1 MTTNHKSKDIFK
13 TLKRQFNFQDI
24 ISLITDELWRIRP
37 ETLSPKKWFFIRWIR
52 TIVLAFRGFDEDKCS
67 LRASALTFYSLLS
80 IVPAVAL
87 VFGIAKGFDMQKVLE
102 EELLKKIQGQEEIIS
117 DIITFANRLL
127 DQTKGGIIAGIG
139 IVVLVWLIIQLLG
152 NIETS
157 FNDIWGVPY
166 PRTFGRKLGD
176 YLSVLFIAPIL
187 MIVSSSI
194 TIFIAT
200 QSAYI
205 TKRWDMVVPISPLIL
220 ISLKALPYCVIWLL
234 FSFIYIF
241 MPNTKVNF
249 KSGILGGIVAGT
261 IYELVQWFYITFQV
275 GVTKYSAIYGGF
287 AVLPLF
293 IIWLQVSWLI
303 LLFGAEITFAHQNVD
318 TYELEPESLR
328 ASPSFKRLLALGIAQ
343 ICIKNFYNGNKPWD
357 AREISN
363 ALGIAV
369 RLTNQILYDLVQCG
383 VLAETVGTDEKDPL
397 YQPARDL
404 NLLSI
409 NSVIQALDGLGS
421 KDMPLVNSEEI
432 KKISKSMEEFTAII
446 NNSEANLLLKDI

>member
-1 MTTNHKSKDIFK
+1 MFFHKSKDIFK
-13 TLKRQFNFQDI
+13 ALKRQFNFQDI
-24 ISLITDELWRIRP
+24 ISLFTDDLWRIRP
-37 ETLSPKKWFFIRWIR
+37 ETLSPKKWFFIRQMR

-80 IVPAVAL
+80 IVPGVAL
-87 VFGIAKGFDMQKVLE
+87 GFGIAKGFDMQKALE
-102 EELLKKIQGQEEIIS
+102 EELLKKMQGQEEVVAN
-117 DIITFANRLL
+117 IITFANRLL
-127 DQTKGGIIAGIG
+127 DQNKGGVIAGIG
-139 IVVLVWLIIQLLG
+139 IVLLVWLIIKLLG
-152 NIETS
+152 NIEKS

-166 PRTFGRKLGD
+166 PRTFGRKLSD
-176 YLSVLFIAPIL
+176 YLSILFIAPIL
-187 MIVSSSI
+187 MIVSSGITVFITTQSKYITQKLELLGPVSNLISI
-194 TIFIAT
+194 TLN
-200 QSAYI
+200 
-205 TKRWDMVVPISPLIL
+205 V
-220 ISLKALPYCVIWLL
+220 LPYCVIWLL
-234 FSFIYIF
+234 FTFIYIF

-275 GVTKYSAIYGGF
+275 GVSKYGAIYGGF

-293 IIWLQVSWLI
+293 MIWLQVSWMI

-318 TYELEPESLR
+318 TYEFEPESLR
-328 ASPSFKRLLALGIAQ
+328 ASLSFKRLIALGITQ
-343 ICIKNFYNGNKPWD
+343 ICIRNFYNGDKPWG

-409 NSVIQALDGLGS
+409 NSVIQALDGLGN
-421 KDMPLVNSEEI
+421 KELPLVRSEEI
-432 KKISKSMEEFTAII
+432 KKISKCMEEFTSVI
-446 NNSEANLLLKDI
+446 NKSDANLLLKDI